1 VLPIIRRSGR
11 RKVLIRSFSRIDFL
25 VRTAAAGFGGLVVES
40 PLALAQTAFE
50 RVRYLLLDTRVID
63 RTKVFALVWA
73 Q

>member
-1 VLPIIRRSGR
+1 M
-11 RKVLIRSFSRIDFL
+11 
-25 VRTAAAGFGGLVVES
+25 RTAAAGFGGLVVES